1 MKGQIFEIF
10 GFLILAIA
18 VIGVILLIRYFM
30 VGSFGKTYL
39 AMAERH
45 VYEEVH
51 AGVNSIFFMTEEKS
65 GRSLM
70 ELVGVAAYMGND
82 TINFGSSIGDVNV
95 VKELEW
101 RFDALYGKGHW
112 HLQAKY
118 PDITPDVQMVMVLDA
133 SASMCYAV
141 KEISMKMPALIESFV
156 RQGKGV
162 TATLYMLPG
171 GADCCNGYKLQCANQ
186 FNETPFFHCRG
197 ITDIESKCDTKTAKG
212 TGIQTD
218 EDYGNGIACAIE
230 AGPVEEWNPLS
241 VKLGIVI
248 SDELPVG
255 SECFGDQ
262 RLGCC
267 PGQDYAEQKKS
278 LQAGIDSAKKYKIP
292 IFTIQQ
298 LDYEDKESKKCGT
311 ICFRNSGCP
320 GGICNAD
327 LQLQCAC
334 TDTVTQYHRDMASAT
349 GGDAFTL
356 DSLSA
361 SDLIDK
367 INEIIIRAEPVRKP
381 NLEAGSPVPS
391 NKNTRVVEVLIPVSV
406 SGIYTKAYVTQ
417 WS

>member
-18 VIGVILLIRYFM
+18 VIGVILMIRYFM
-30 VGSFGKTYL
+30 VGSFGKTYS

-65 GRSLM
+65 GRSMM
-70 ELVGVAAYMGND
+70 ELVGLAAYMGND
-82 TINFGSSIGDVNV
+82 TINFGPSIGDVNV

-101 RFDALYGKGHW
+101 RLDALYGKNHW

-118 PDITPDVQMVMVLDA
+118 PDITPDVQIVMVLDA

-156 RQGKGV
+156 RQGKRV
-162 TATLYMLPG
+162 TATLYILPG
-171 GADCCNGYKLQCANQ
+171 GANCCNGYKLQCANQ
-186 FNETPFFHCRG
+186 FNETPYFHCRG
-197 ITDIESKCDTKTAKG
+197 ITDIESSCDTKTAKG
-212 TGIQTD
+212 AGIQTE

-230 AGPVEEWNPLS
+230 AGPVEEWNPMS

-255 SECFGDQ
+255 SECFGNS

-267 PGQDYAEQKKS
+267 PGQDYAEQRKS
-278 LQAGIDSAKKYKIP
+278 LEAGIKSAQKSKIP

-298 LDYEDKESKKCGT
+298 IDYIDEQRTQCGT
-311 ICFRNSGCP
+311 CCQVGSGEQP
-320 GGICNAD
+320 LD
-327 LQLQCAC
+327 LQCAC
-334 TDTVTQYHRDMASAT
+334 TDMVTQYHKDMASAT
-349 GGDAFTL
+349 GGDTFTL
-356 DSLSA
+356 DSVSA
-361 SDLIDK
+361 SDLTDK
-367 INEIIIRAEPVRKP
+367 INQIIVRAKPIRKP
-381 NLEAGSPVPS
+381 NLEVGSPVPLD
-391 NKNTRVVEVLIPVSV
+391 KNTRVVEVFVPVTV
-406 SGIYTKAYVTQ
+406 SGVYTKALVTQ